1 MRFAHRRPAPPLDCF
16 VELLWACRGEPRP
29 RGLERVLPIGAPQL
43 VVNLTEDET
52 RTYRE
57 TASGLVCSTTAGSIV
72 TGITTRAQII
82 DTDEQAYTAG
92 VAFRPGG
99 TVAFAAVPGVELTDI
114 DAPLDDVWS
123 PRAVTR
129 LRERLLEAPTLESM
143 LDALEVALC
152 ETLRPGRR
160 HPAVAFAIDRF
171 AAPDGMARV
180 SDVTDVI
187 ALSPKRFI
195 ERFKTEVGLTPKRY
209 CRLLRF
215 QAAVARAHRMN
226 GEAWADLA
234 AACGYF
240 DQAHFIHDFRE
251 FSGMTPGAYEA
262 GRTPFQNHVTFL
274 QSEPA

>member
-1 MRFAHRRPAPPLDCF
+1 M
-16 VELLWACRGEPRP
+16 
-29 RGLERVLPIGAPQL
+29 
-43 VVNLTEDET
+43 
-52 RTYRE
+52 
-57 TASGLVCSTTAGSIV
+57 
-72 TGITTRAQII
+72 
-82 DTDEQAYTAG
+82 
-92 VAFRPGG
+92 
-99 TVAFAAVPGVELTDI
+99 AFAL
-114 DAPLDDVWS
+114 
-123 PRAVTR
+123 
-129 LRERLLEAPTLESM
+129 
-143 LDALEVALC
+143 
-152 ETLRPGRR
+152 
-160 HPAVAFAIDRF
+160 DRF

-180 SDVTDVI
+180 RDVTDAI

-215 QAAVARAHRMN
+215 QAAVARAHRMD